1 MRFLSTSMV
10 LVIALCLPSYADKAS
25 SEFKRGAQAEEH
37 NDYDTAF
44 EAYKQ
49 AYSLKPKDAKYLA
62 AYTRM
67 RFAAATDHVHKGQLL
82 RDAGKLEEALTEF
95 RRAVEIDRVNFLAQ
109 QEMQRTADMIRKQ
122 ARHETATVRPE
133 SPLAKMAQEV
143 EGPVELKAL
152 SSTPINLR
160 MSANAD
166 QIFKIIAKLAG
177 INVIFD
183 PDYKPQHISIELND
197 VTAREALDMLALQT
211 KTFWE
216 PTSSNTILV
225 AADTQA
231 KRKEIQSNVMT
242 VLYLRNVSSPT
253 ELQEAASTLRGIL
266 DLNRVQV
273 IPTQNAMVLRGTTDQ
288 LVLAEKLLSNI
299 DKAKPEV
306 VIDIAVM
313 QVSRDRVRNMGI
325 SPPTSA
331 SIVMQNNATG
341 SGSSGS
347 GSGGSTFTINQLG
360 NITANNFLVSIP
372 GASLTLLMSDSN
384 TKLLQNPEIRALDN
398 EKASLKIGD
407 RVPVAT
413 GSFAP
418 GIGGGSISPLVNT
431 QFQYLDVG
439 VNIDITPHIHS
450 EDEVTLKMTLEI
462 SSVTGAQNIG
472 GISQPVIG
480 QRRIDHETRLR
491 DGEVNLVGGILEDS
505 ETQSLSGY
513 PWLTKVPI
521 LKYLFGQ
528 EEKDRRENEIV
539 FAITP
544 HIIRAQDLTEENLR
558 IVDVG
563 TGNSVLLRHH
573 DQKKVETSN
582 LPVASSPRTS
592 PAPAAPARVTPPV
605 PAPAAPVQN
614 TTSHVTSP
622 AVPPSPPPAV
632 PLEATAPQGT
642 PPQAAAPPPSS
653 VAAAVR
659 PSAPVAQAPVARQ
672 PTPLPAPAP
681 PAPVSATAV
690 PPAVSAAS
698 VVTQAKAVTKE
709 TSSVAT
715 ASSAKSSEQAKA
727 QSKPRRGT
735 ASKQARVDPCPYG
748 QHVIDWQ
755 NDRVICE
762 FD

>member
-1 MRFLSTSMV
+1 MRPLQSLLMSIA
-10 LVIALCLPSYADKAS
+10 LVMALCLPSFADKAS
-25 SEFKRGAQAEEH
+25 SEYKRGAQAEEK
-37 NDYDTAF
+37 NQYDTAF

-62 AYTRM
+62 AYMRM
-67 RFAAATDHVHKGQLL
+67 RFYAATEHVHKGQLL
-82 RDAGKLEEALTEF
+82 RDAGKLEEALVEF
-95 RRAVEIDRVNFLAQ
+95 RSAAEIDHANFIAQ

-122 ARHETATVRPE
+122 ARHEAVTARPQ
-133 SPLAKMAQEV
+133 SPLAKMAQEI

-152 SSTPINLR
+152 STTPINLR
-160 MSANAD
+160 MNANAD
-166 QIFKIIAKLAG
+166 QIYKIIAKLAG

-183 PDYKPQHISIELND
+183 PDYKAQHLSIELND
-197 VTAREALDMLALQT
+197 VTAHEALDMLALQT

-231 KRKEIQSNVMT
+231 KRKEIQSNVMKT
-242 VLYLRNVSSPT
+242 FYLRNVASSS

-266 DLNRVQV
+266 DLSRVQL
-273 IPTQNAMVLRGTTDQ
+273 IPNQNAMILRGTTDQ
-288 LVLAEKLLSNI
+288 LVLAEKLLSDI
-299 DKAKPEV
+299 DKPKAEV

-313 QVSRDRVRNMGI
+313 QVSRDRIRTLGI
-325 SPPTSA
+325 TPPTSA
-331 SIVMQNNATG
+331 SIVMVPGATG
-341 SGSSGS
+341 ASSG
-347 GSGGSTFTINQLG
+347 GSGGAFTINQLG

-372 GASLTLLMSDSN
+372 GASMTFLMSDSN

-462 SSVTGAQNIG
+462 SSVTGSQNIG

-491 DGEVNLVGGILEDS
+491 DGEVNLVGGILEDT

-528 EEKDRRENEIV
+528 EDKERRENEIV

-544 HIIRAQDLTEENLR
+544 HIIRAQDLTEDNLR

-573 DQKKVETSN
+573 EPKKVEASN
-582 LPVASSPRTS
+582 SLPMASSPRTS
-592 PAPAAPARVTPPV
+592 PAPAAPARVM
-605 PAPAAPVQN
+605 PAPAPTAQSTPAQTITPRVAAPPVQP
-614 TTSHVTSP
+614 SLP
-622 AVPPSPPPAV
+622 PAAALQAVPP
-632 PLEATAPQGT
+632 PQST
-642 PPQAAAPPPSS
+642 PPQAAAPPSTPIP
-653 VAAAVR
+653 AAN
-659 PSAPVAQAPVARQ
+659 S
-672 PTPLPAPAP
+672 LPAPAAPAAPAPAAARAVSP
-681 PAPVSATAV
+681 PAPAATIV
-690 PPAVSAAS
+690 TPAS
-698 VVTQAKAVTKE
+698 AVTKE
-709 TSSVAT
+709 TL
-715 ASSAKSSEQAKA
+715 SAPAPGSANNSGQSKA
-727 QSKPRRGT
+727 QVKGPRGA
-735 ASKQARVDPCPYG
+735 ASPQARVDPCPYG
-748 QHVIDWQ
+748 QHAIDWQ
-755 NDRVICE
+755 KDRVICE